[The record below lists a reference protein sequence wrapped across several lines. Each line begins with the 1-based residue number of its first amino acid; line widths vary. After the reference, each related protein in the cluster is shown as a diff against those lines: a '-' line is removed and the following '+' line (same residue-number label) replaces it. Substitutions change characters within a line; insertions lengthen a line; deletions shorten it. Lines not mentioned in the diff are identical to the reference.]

1 MVVLHFLVL
10 LIFDVEFADL
20 GGFRV
25 EVGSLF
31 EELVGAGLIDGLLEL
46 VKLTVVVFTL
56 FSSISG
62 RVETFLIASLLVYL
76 VSLNIL

>member
-20 GGFRV
+20 GGFWV

-62 RVETFLIASLLVYL
+62 RIETFLIASLLVYL